1 MPVNPPKQPDQPL
14 DMNQAAIFT
23 DLDGSLRCARN
34 GVHATDREL
43 LLELG
48 RQGIARIV
56 ATGRSLWVARKALE
70 PDFPI
75 DYLIFSSGAGVLDW
89 RSQTLI
95 YRADLSA
102 TQAREALA
110 ALQMLELDGMLHHPV
125 PENHAFCYFRQRG
138 LPDFEAR
145 LARYSEFATPLPKGW
160 HQPCSQLLAITE
172 ASRTAAIHTE
182 LQARLPQLTVLRST
196 SPLDGSSGWLEIF
209 PRQVSKSQTSAW
221 LKHRQRWQRT
231 MAFGNDYNDA
241 DLLAWADQAY
251 VTCDAPAELRAR
263 FIQVAVPAEA
273 GFSQAVRQ
281 WLKHSPQADDS

>member
-1 MPVNPPKQPDQPL
+1 MRR
-14 DMNQAAIFT
+14 MNQAAIFT
-23 DLDGSLRCARN
+23 DLDGSLRCDQNGIHASDRARL
-34 GVHATDREL
+34 VA
-43 LLELG
+43 LG
-48 RQGIARIV
+48 QQGIARIV

-89 RSQTLI
+89 HSQTLI

-102 TQAREALA
+102 DQAQAALA
-110 ALQMLELDGMLHHPV
+110 VLRELELDGMIHQPV
-125 PENHAFCYFRQRG
+125 PENHAFGYFRQRG

-145 LARYSEFATPLPKGW
+145 LVRYSEFATPLPADW
-160 HQPCSQLLAITE
+160 NQPCSQLLAITE
-172 ASRTAAIHTE
+172 ASRTAALHAE
-182 LQARLPQLTVLRST
+182 LQLRLPQLTVLRST

-221 LKHRQRWQRT
+221 LKLQQGWLHT

-251 VTCDAPAELRAR
+251 VTCDAPPELRAR
-263 FIQVAVPAEA
+263 FTQVAAPAEA
-273 GFSQAVRQ
+273 GFSQAVSQ
-281 WLKHSPQADDS
+281 WLKRDS